1 MAAGTIFVYLGL
13 GSEQRLGLGGFSLAG
28 AGYGEADCGLFCG
41 VASDLIIAAGDGVEH
56 RERPWP

>member
-1 MAAGTIFVYLGL
+1 MAAGTISVYLGL

-28 AGYGEADCGLFCG
+28 AGYGEADCG